1 MCSVYGVCLRIY
13 RENRNIGSR
22 IRLEEILREREIE
35 GRLRDGVKK
44 LGGLCYK
51 FVSPGNR
58 GVPDRIV
65 FLPGGVVYFVE
76 LKTETGRLS
85 KIQRVQLKRME
96 RLGVRVR
103 VLYGLSEVNAFL
115 SGIEKEE
122 RQ

>member
-1 MCSVYGVCLRIY
+1 M
-13 RENRNIGSR
+13 
-22 IRLEEILREREIE
+22 REREIE
-35 GRLRDGVKK
+35 SRLRDGVKK

-65 FLPGGVVYFVE
+65 ILPGGAVYFVE
-76 LKTETGRLS
+76 LKTEVGRLS
-85 KIQRVQLKRME
+85 KLQRLQIKRME
-96 RLGVRVR
+96 RLGVQVK

>member
-1 MCSVYGVCLRIY
+1 M
-13 RENRNIGSR
+13 
-22 IRLEEILREREIE
+22 REREIE

-65 FLPGGVVYFVE
+65 ILPDGVVYFVE
-76 LKTETGRLS
+76 LKTEVGRLS
-85 KIQRVQLKRME
+85 KIQRLQLKRME
-96 RLGVRVR
+96 RLGVQVR